1 MVVIGV
7 SYEHNCTY
15 SRNVPDSHLMT
26 ENELIE
32 FMTKELGDTPDEI
45 LTVKNDSISVI
56 IPKNEDIY

>member
-1 MVVIGV
+1 
-7 SYEHNCTY
+7 
-15 SRNVPDSHLMT
+15 MT

-56 IPKNEDIY
+56 IPKNEDILLSM